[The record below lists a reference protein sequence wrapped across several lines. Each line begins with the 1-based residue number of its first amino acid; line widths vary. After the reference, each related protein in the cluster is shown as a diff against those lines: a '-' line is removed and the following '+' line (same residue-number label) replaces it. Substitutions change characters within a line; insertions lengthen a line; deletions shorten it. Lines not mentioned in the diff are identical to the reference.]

1 MNRIMSALLITAI
14 TVVAYSMYQQ
24 QDVGYI
30 KIRFGD
36 FDFETNLLVLLAAT
50 LVVMFVLSM
59 LVHLLQSIINVFA
72 LFGSKRKQR
81 LQQKARQALTQGLIE
96 LAEGRF
102 DKAEKILLS
111 QIKHNEYPL
120 LAYLG
125 GGGGGGKQKNPPF
138 LPPLGAPPPPQQQG
152 AHERRDKYLRLAHEA
167 APEADVAISLTQAEL
182 QLAHKQ
188 YEQALATLSVLAER
202 APRHAYVIK
211 LLARTYQRLND
222 WHNLKALI
230 PDIKKHAVFDTD
242 ETLRLEIAVWSGLM
256 QDAATRNNLDALM
269 KLWRELPRH
278 LKPVAKL
285 TQAYVQQLVKLDAAG
300 EAEQVLRQFLNHNW
314 DDDLIQQYA
323 ELDVFDDNK
332 QLETTEKWLQ
342 EHPHNAHLLY
352 ALGNMCVHRS
362 LWGKAKNYY
371 EASLAIQPLPETYLR
386 LARLME
392 EQMHNPEAAQE
403 YYRQGLH
410 LLVGKVCDADLEKLS
425 ARTVDKDDSKP
436 ALKVV

>member
-1 MNRIMSALLITAI
+1 MNRIISALLITII
-14 TVVAYSMYQQ
+14 TVIGFSMYQQ

-30 KIRFGD
+30 HIRFAD
-36 FDFETNLLVLLAAT
+36 FSFETNLLVLLAAT
-50 LVVMFVLSM
+50 LVCLFVLSM
-59 LVHLLQSIINVFA
+59 LVHLLQSVINVFA
-72 LFGSKRKQR
+72 FFGSKRKQR

-125 GGGGGGKQKNPPF
+125 
-138 LPPLGAPPPPQQQG
+138 AARAAQQQG
-152 AHERRDKYLRLAHEA
+152 AHERRDKYLRLAHET
-167 APEADVAISLTQAEL
+167 APEADIAISLTQAEL
-182 QLAHKQ
+182 QLAHQQ

-202 APRHAYVIK
+202 APKHAYVIK

-222 WHNLKALI
+222 WQNLKALI

-242 ETLRLEIAVWSGLM
+242 ETLRIEIAAWSGLM
-256 QDAATRNNLDALM
+256 QDTATRNLADALM
-269 KLWRELPRH
+269 KQWHDLPRH
-278 LKPVAKL
+278 LKPVAQL
-285 TQAYVQQLVKLDAAG
+285 TKTYAQQLVKLNAVG
-300 EAEQVLRQFLNHNW
+300 EAEQVLRQYLNQNW
-314 DDDLIQQYA
+314 DDDLVQQYA
-323 ELDVFDDNK
+323 GLDVFDDDK
-332 QLETTEKWLQ
+332 QLENAEKWLQ
-342 EHPHNAHLLY
+342 EHPHNTHLLY

-392 EQMHNPEAAQE
+392 EQMHNTEAAQE

-410 LLVGKVCDADLEKLS
+410 LLVGHVSDADLDRLS
-425 ARTVDKDDSKP
+425 GRAVAADDSKP

>member
-1 MNRIMSALLITAI
+1 MKRIMSALLITII
-14 TVVAYSMYQQ
+14 TVVGYSMYQQ

-30 KIRFGD
+30 NIRFGN
-36 FDFETNLLVLLAAT
+36 FDFESNLLVLLAAT
-50 LVVMFVLSM
+50 LVAMFVLSM

-111 QIKHNEYPL
+111 HIKHNEYPL

-125 GGGGGGKQKNPPF
+125 
-138 LPPLGAPPPPQQQG
+138 AARAAQQQG

-167 APEADVAISLTQAEL
+167 EPEADIAISLTQAEL
-182 QLAHKQ
+182 QLAHQQ

-202 APRHAYVIK
+202 APKHAYVIK

-222 WHNLKALI
+222 WHNLKVLI
-230 PDIKKHAVFDTD
+230 PDIKKLAVFDTD

-256 QDAATRNNLDALM
+256 QDAAARNNLDALM
-269 KLWRELPRH
+269 KLWHELPRH
-278 LKPVAKL
+278 LKPVPQL

-300 EAEQVLRQFLNHNW
+300 EAEQLLRQFLNQNW

-332 QLETTEKWLQ
+332 QLETAEKWLQ
-342 EHPHNAHLLY
+342 DHPHNAHLLY
-352 ALGNMCVHRS
+352 TLGNMCVHRS

-371 EASLAIQPLPETYLR
+371 EASLAVQPLPETYLR

-410 LLVGKVCDADLEKLS
+410 LLVGQVCDADLDKLS
-425 ARTVDKDDSKP
+425 AHPVSKDDSKP